1 NGGKQPAD
9 FWFFAATILLVVVGI
24 LLVFDSSFARA
35 GDSGLNDPYYFVKR
49 QIVYAAIGFLALLA
63 MMKISPEKYRS
74 ATIIMLAISLILLAL
89 VLVPGVGKSIAG
101 ARRWIPIGPFHLQ
114 PSELAKLALVM
125 YLADRLAAKGLR
137 IRNLSILVP
146 NVLVVGLIAG
156 LIIVEPD
163 MGTASAVVF
172 TAAAMFYAA
181 GVKKRHMIG
190 LVGIGALFSVVMIL
204 IEPYRL
210 QRVIT
215 FLEPGKDYYGSGYQ
229 VTHALIAVATGG
241 LTGVGL
247 CEGREKFYLPAPQTD
262 MIGPTLAEEL
272 GFIGMLFLLG
282 LFILFTYRGLC
293 IGHKAK
299 SSYMGLLALGI
310 TSMISVQALVNV
322 AVFTASMPATGVP
335 LPFISYGGSHLIAM
349 LIGAGMVLSVS
360 RHLNVKMKEP
370 ELEEYENRVKRRR
383 DRRSHLSCTEYRP
396 ASKRV
401 RRRTPVRR

>member
-1 NGGKQPAD
+1 MSTNGGKQPAD

-49 QIVYAAIGFLALLA
+49 QIVYAAIGFLELLA

-299 SSYMGLLALGI
+299 SSYMGL
-310 TSMISVQALVNV
+310 
-322 AVFTASMPATGVP
+322 
-335 LPFISYGGSHLIAM
+335 
-349 LIGAGMVLSVS
+349 
-360 RHLNVKMKEP
+360 
-370 ELEEYENRVKRRR
+370 
-383 DRRSHLSCTEYRP
+383 
-396 ASKRV
+396 
-401 RRRTPVRR
+401 